1 MSKVMKYLKI
11 NKNDIKELNKFAY
24 LCSVVT
30 STCGT
35 EDGVKTHTQKA
46 SVVSSQFYQAL
57 YAS

>member
-1 MSKVMKYLKI
+1 MKDLKI